1 MPKRAVSVTLDESN
15 LVWLKGVTER
25 SGARS
30 LSETLDR
37 IVTAAREDGTA
48 ARNAAHSVVGT
59 IDISAADPSLDE
71 ADGIVRD
78 LFARSLAR
86 PMLAKE
92 ARAALQPGRARRG

>member
-1 MPKRAVSVTLDESN
+1 MSKRAVSVTLDESN
-15 LVWLKGVTER
+15 LVWLKGLTER

-30 LSETLDR
+30 LSDTLDR
-37 IVTAAREDGTA
+37 IVTAAREDGA
-48 ARNAAHSVVGT
+48 VAGHAAHSVVGT

-71 ADGIVRD
+71 ADVIVRD

-92 ARAALQPGRARRG
+92 SRALLKPSRPRRG

>member
-1 MPKRAVSVTLDESN
+1 MPKRALSVTLDESN
-15 LVWLKGVTER
+15 LVWLKGLTQR

-37 IVTAAREDGTA
+37 LVTAAREDGAA
-48 ARNAAHSVVGT
+48 ARGAAQSVVGT

-71 ADGIVRD
+71 ADDALRD

-92 ARAALQPGRARRG
+92 PRARLMPSRPRRG